1 MENKRNILLKTKPR
15 LNPTLGVVIAWNG
28 PLGFKECVNYALRTS
43 KKAIKNLP
51 DGGFF
56 RFFLD
61 NVIYLGKDHS
71 KWLGK
76 GSLISN
82 SKLLDQAA

>member
-28 PLGFKECVNYALRTS
+28 PLGFKESENYALTIS
-43 KKAIKNLP
+43 NKAIKNPP

-56 RFFLD
+56 RFLWIMEF
-61 NVIYLGKDHS
+61 I
-71 KWLGK
+71 
-76 GSLISN
+76 
-82 SKLLDQAA
+82 